1 LKDKERFYRTIL
13 GLLDDEQAM
22 RIVRST
28 SKNAK
33 SMLEIMQETNIART
47 TIHRKINSL
56 VKDGILL
63 VENFAISKDGK
74 KTRLFRGRVSNIQI
88 KYERNDMFIIVEEN
102 PSSTSKILLH
112 SQKKAA
118 EDMDISGGLDMQSN
132 SDSNTVAVTP
142 A

>member
-1 LKDKERFYRTIL
+1 MRDKERFYRTVLNIL
-13 GLLDDEQAM
+13 NDEQSM

-33 SMLEIMQETNIART
+33 SMIEIMQETNIART

-56 VKDGILL
+56 VREGILL

-74 KTRLFRGRVSNIQI
+74 KTRLFRGRVSDIRI

-102 PSSTSKILLH
+102 PPSTSKILVH
-112 SQKKAA
+112 SQKA
-118 EDMDISGGLDMQSN
+118 EDQAGTEGLEVLTQSR
-132 SDSNTVAVTP
+132 
-142 A
+142 